1 MSEDTDVTELIDM
14 AATQL
19 RSTLETVL
27 GPASTSAVFS
37 EPRMVGDDLVFT
49 AAAWERG
56 GGFGLGGGRG
66 NDPAGSGGIGTGG
79 GGGGGSQGR
88 PVAVIRVGTSGI
100 DVRPVLDLTR
110 IGITVLLAAIGVWRA
125 LRPPR

>member
-1 MSEDTDVTELIDM
+1 VVDEEVEVSEDTEVTELIDM

-56 GGFGLGGGRG
+56 G
-66 NDPAGSGGIGTGG
+66 AGSGSAEVGETTRPEAA
-79 GGGGGSQGR
+79 GSAPAVVAAAARRAGR
-88 PVAVIRVGTSGI
+88 
-100 DVRPVLDLTR
+100 
-110 IGITVLLAAIGVWRA
+110 WR
-125 LRPPR
+125 